1 MEGIWPQ
8 INIFEKNIS
17 KQVHNDGVGES
28 SLINLMPKM
37 FPLSYRETQ
46 YNKTNTQNY
55 IAYTSQ
61 NPTSK
66 RD

>member
-1 MEGIWPQ
+1 M
-8 INIFEKNIS
+8 
-17 KQVHNDGVGES
+17 NDGVGES